1 MIISRELDYAFR
13 ILRQLYQYETV
24 TAAEL
29 EERESVTV
37 DFARKILRKL
47 SKAEMVRILRGPQGG
62 YQLAVPLENITMWDV
77 KMAIDPETVINKCM
91 SGDYVC
97 DGSCGRDC
105 SVHRECMRIE
115 AVLQQEMS
123 RKTLREIFGEKT

>member
-29 EERESVTV
+29 EERESVSV

-47 SKAEMVRILRGPQGG
+47 NRAEMVRILRGPQGG
-62 YQLAVPLENITMWDV
+62 YQLAVPMESITMWDV
-77 KMAIDPETVINKCM
+77 KVAIDPETVVNRCM
-91 SGDYVC
+91 KDDYIC

-105 SVHRECMRIE
+105 SVHRECSRIE
-115 AVLQQEMS
+115 SVLQQEMN
-123 RKTLREIFGEKT
+123 RKNLKEIFGEKP

>member
-29 EERESVTV
+29 EERESVSV

-47 SKAEMVRILRGPQGG
+47 SKAGFVTILRGPQGG
-62 YQLAVPLENITMWDV
+62 YCLAVPCERITMWDV
-77 KMAIDPETVINKCM
+77 KTAIDPDTVVNKCM
-91 SGDYVC
+91 EDGFVC
-97 DGSCGRDC
+97 DGSCGMNC

-115 AVLQQEMS
+115 DILQKEMG
-123 RKTLREIFGEKT
+123 RKSLKEIFGENT